1 MNSTTDLTKDES
13 RLVQCM
19 QLLGDP
25 TRYKLYKLL
34 RNESNELC
42 VSELAEHLGIT
53 VSAVS
58 QHFRSFELIGL
69 VEKKRM
75 GQKICYGLKKDNLF
89 LNQLN
94 VIINKKGEL

>member
-1 MNSTTDLTKDES
+1 MNSSTDLTKDES

-25 TRYKLYKLL
+25 TRYKLYKLI
-34 RNESNELC
+34 RNESDEFC
-42 VSELAEHLGIT
+42 VSELAEKLGVT

-69 VEKKRM
+69 VEKKRQ

-89 LNQLN
+89 LEQLTTM
-94 VIINKKGEL
+94 IK

>member
-1 MNSTTDLTKDES
+1 MSTTVDLTRDEK

-25 TRYKLYKLL
+25 TRYKLYKLI
-34 RNESNELC
+34 RSESDEFC
-42 VSELAEHLGIT
+42 VSELAEKLGIT

-69 VEKKRM
+69 VEKKRQ

-89 LNQLN
+89 LDELN
-94 VIINKKGEL
+94 KIINTKGEL

>member
-1 MNSTTDLTKDES
+1 MNTTIELTKDES

-25 TRYKLYKLL
+25 TRYKLYKLI
-34 RNESNELC
+34 RNDSQELC
-42 VSELAEHLGIT
+42 VSDLAEKLGVT

-69 VEKKRM
+69 VEKKRR
-75 GQKICYGLKKDNLF
+75 GQKICYRLKKDNLF
-89 LNQLN
+89 LDQLTTM
-94 VIINKKGEL
+94 IK

>member
-1 MNSTTDLTKDES
+1 MNTATELTKDER

-25 TRYKLYKLL
+25 TRYKLYKLIS
-34 RNESNELC
+34 NESDEFC
-42 VSELAEHLGIT
+42 VSELAEKLGIT

-75 GQKICYGLKKDNLF
+75 GQKICYRLKKDNLF
-89 LNQLN
+89 LDQLTTM
-94 VIINKKGEL
+94 IK